1 MTTDSLLSAENPD
14 LSVVIPCLNEEDTL
28 GTCLS
33 KLETVAKNENFQ
45 LEVIVADNGSQDKSI
60 QIALM
65 FNARVVQISRKGYGA
80 ALMGGIKEA
89 TAPFVLMAD
98 ADDSYDFLELPKF
111 FEKTKDEFDL
121 VQGCRLPRGGG
132 KINKGAMPW
141 SHRYIG
147 NPLFTFLVRSWF
159 GSPINDVYCGMRAF
173 KKSFYDSLKMR
184 CTGMEFA
191 TEMIIKAAN
200 LGAKTV
206 EVPIT
211 LHKDGRIQ
219 HPPHLRTIKDGW
231 KTLQFFLLCAPSKLF
246 LLPGLLMCSIGVL
259 GGVLGYVGS
268 SLGPITL
275 GAHTMLGSSLLV
287 ISGYQAVIMHL
298 LSLDLSQKLE
308 ISKMKKSFLQILL
321 TSHSAK
327 IGFFLLL
334 SGVLLWGGTF
344 ISWQSTGFGP
354 LDYGKTMKVVIP
366 GATLIS
372 IALEMMIF
380 TFFRLWVKLEINN

>member
-33 KLETVAKNENFQ
+33 KLETVAKDENFQ

-60 QIALM
+60 EIALR

-89 TAPFVLMAD
+89 SAPFVLMAD

-246 LLPGLLMCSIGVL
+246 LLPGLLMCSIGML
-259 GGVLGYVGS
+259 GGVLGYLGS